1 MTIEQ
6 TAGYEF
12 HSECYVG
19 LTACIGLQHYSE
31 GCEVLR
37 SACLYVCLSAGLR
50 SDISKPHVQ
59 TQRNFLYMLHVVRS
73 CMYFSFS
80 VDDVMFSNNG
90 ASYGRNTGSCRCRL
104 AGHKI
109 QTYSSGAALFDCRR
123 MLYSRYM
130 YARGTKLYQY
140 SRLSFC
146 DLIPSTKQRT
156 HRRGPRRLDVFE
168 TKQKDISLVTLLI
181 GLWLSA
187 LQSRCREVKLA
198 TSDDHQPNR
207 PIRPNSKIQDAGA
220 ALIKVI
226 RSFKK

>member
-1 MTIEQ
+1 MIAVPAVGLYTPPTNE
-6 TAGYEF
+6 YEF

-37 SACLYVCLSAGLR
+37 SACLYVCQCLSAGLR

-130 YARGTKLYQY
+130 YARGTKLY
-140 SRLSFC
+140 
-146 DLIPSTKQRT
+146 
-156 HRRGPRRLDVFE
+156 
-168 TKQKDISLVTLLI
+168 
-181 GLWLSA
+181 
-187 LQSRCREVKLA
+187 
-198 TSDDHQPNR
+198 
-207 PIRPNSKIQDAGA
+207 
-220 ALIKVI
+220 
-226 RSFKK
+226 